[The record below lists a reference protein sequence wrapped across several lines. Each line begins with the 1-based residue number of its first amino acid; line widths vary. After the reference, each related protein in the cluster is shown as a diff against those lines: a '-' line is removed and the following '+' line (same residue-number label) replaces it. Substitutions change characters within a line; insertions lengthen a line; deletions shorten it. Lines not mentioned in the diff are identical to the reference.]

1 MSWTQAAR
9 GPAATGLARWL
20 GHVPRERF
28 LEEFYLTR
36 PFSLAHAGA
45 ADVPLLA
52 WETLHRILPR
62 CDPRDVLVVRD
73 GRLWTGPDPA
83 SRAEAQ
89 AFFRAG
95 HSLVLRKTERY
106 DPGLAALA
114 DAFARDLGGAV
125 AVQLYATPRER
136 HSFGWHYDAEEV
148 FILQTAGTKRY
159 FLRENTVYPRPLL
172 EAMPR
177 DMEYE
182 REVSPL
188 LSCTLVPG
196 DWLYI
201 PGGYWHV
208 ARALE
213 DSLSI
218 SVGVLPPTAL
228 DLVGELRS
236 RLAASAAWR
245 GRLPPAGLDAG
256 RAAELAREAERLLGD
271 PGLVARAVAAVEA
284 PR

>member
-1 MSWTQAAR
+1 V
-9 GPAATGLARWL
+9 GLAGWL
-20 GHVPRERF
+20 GGLPRERF
-28 LEEFYLTR
+28 LQETYLSR

-45 ADVPLLA
+45 ADVPLLS
-52 WETLHRILPR
+52 WETLYRVLPR
-62 CDPRDVLVVRD
+62 CDPRDLLVVRD

-83 SRAEAQ
+83 TRPEAE

-95 HSLVLRKTERY
+95 YSLVLRKAERH

-114 DAFARDLGGAV
+114 DAFARDLGGTV
-125 AVQLYATPRER
+125 AIQLYATPRER

-159 FLRENTVYPRPLL
+159 FLRENTVHPRPLL

-188 LSCTLVPG
+188 QSCTLVPG
-196 DWLYI
+196 DWMYI

-228 DLVGELRS
+228 DLLEELRPH
-236 RLAASAAWR
+236 LAASAAWR
-245 GRLPPAGLDAG
+245 GRVAPTGLDAG
-256 RAAELAREAERLLGD
+256 AAAELAREAERLLAD
-271 PGLVARAVAAVEA
+271 PGLAARAVAAVQRRHAA
-284 PR
+284 PRTGTAA